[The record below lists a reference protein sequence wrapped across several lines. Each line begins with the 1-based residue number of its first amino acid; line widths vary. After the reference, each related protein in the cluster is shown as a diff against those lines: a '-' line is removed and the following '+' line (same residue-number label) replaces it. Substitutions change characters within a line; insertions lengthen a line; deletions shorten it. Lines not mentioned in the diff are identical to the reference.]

1 MVNPFDTVHKFE
13 RVVAEYANAPYS
25 IATDCCSHAIFL
37 SAIYYKKKHGTCT
50 VEMPKNTYVSA
61 PMQMIHAGF
70 DVDFVDNMADRKL
83 SPIDIDLSGNHFFDR
98 LNDPRN
104 YPDISVEE
112 LEDFFDKLSD
122 EKEDFIEFLKKYKD
136 VVVKRINTLS
146 KSHKFALVSLSL
158 FTCVILIWEPTHS
171 FDAVSTTDSRNEI
184 KLSSDNLQTLADQNS
199 EPVET
204 IFEPDDPD
212 FSTQKKTL

>member
-70 DVDFVDNMADRKL
+70 DVDFVDKNIGFPVIVKKI
-83 SPIDIDLSGNHFFDR
+83 SVHSCFQYFFFD
-98 LNDPRN
+98 
-104 YPDISVEE
+104 
-112 LEDFFDKLSD
+112 
-122 EKEDFIEFLKKYKD
+122 
-136 VVVKRINTLS
+136 
-146 KSHKFALVSLSL
+146 
-158 FTCVILIWEPTHS
+158 
-171 FDAVSTTDSRNEI
+171 
-184 KLSSDNLQTLADQNS
+184 Q
-199 EPVET
+199 
-204 IFEPDDPD
+204 
-212 FSTQKKTL
+212 